1 MLRLVLD
8 GTEVDLYENES
19 VNLTLQFSDVQN
31 IQSTTGS
38 FSQTFRLPATPTNL
52 DFFGPIDEAAGVGV
66 KNPKERIPA
75 ELVSGTTPILR
86 GFCQIKAIYIQKEKF
101 ADVEVVFFAGAVD
114 LRSELAGK
122 MLTDLNLSSYD
133 HTLNLE
139 NIQDSW
145 GSSEPLPFDGS
156 IRYGLVDRGFNWHGT
171 DNPPWTSSEGLWQ
184 GQLTPFI
191 RAKAIF
197 DEIMDGAGYTYDST
211 FFDTTGAGNF
221 DRIYM
226 ACLNGQTSL
235 RAEDEADQTAA
246 AGLASDLTGGSTLNP
261 LALVDTINNG
271 KDASDNWTNATTYK
285 YTCPYTGYFQL
296 RFYCMW
302 EKSDPAHF
310 VKVYLYK
317 NGVSIAT
324 LIDTSASSAT
334 SSGFPA
340 FTNSGMRTWDDV
352 TWAGGAN
359 GGVLNNT
366 YVLGQGFLFES
377 GDEIQIYRQTS
388 GTTAKIFGGSTGTP
402 SVGNVFTTSLEVY
415 AVSDPLSGQQVDV
428 ANNLPELSQ
437 IDFVLG
443 LQRMFNLVFVPDKV
457 KPNHLIVEPF
467 TDYTSTGTA
476 KDWTNL
482 VDYSK
487 DVTLTPTTD
496 LQAKEYAWQYAPGV
510 DFISDAIQRTT
521 ERVYGRFRVLDAEND
536 FATGTKDI
544 NSTFGQYLV
553 SLIPE
558 TIQPIHRS
566 LNADGTIVQKPLA
579 MLAYYHGLSSQF
591 GTWYLKQ
598 DDGTTGTGSTLFP
611 SFSNYSTDFAS
622 VGDKDLNYGMEAP
635 FFPIEANPANTLYFQ
650 YWAQYVAELYSEE
663 ARLLSCTIRLSR
675 SDLADFEFSDRIFI
689 RDAYYRVLK
698 LSYDANV
705 EGVCTVELIKELSD
719 IEICEDTPTGYD
731 DRNNI
736 VLFNNST
743 GGSPDYGNQTCC
755 ELYGYQWIR
764 YEEGGVGKQRC
775 KPRNQTNE
783 PQ

>member
-122 MLTDLNLSSYD
+122 MLTDLNLNSYD
-133 HTLNLE
+133 HTLNLS
-139 NIQDSW
+139 NIQSSW
-145 GSSEPLPFDGS
+145 LGNLLSGDV
-156 IRYGLVDRGFNWHGT
+156 RYGLIDKGFNWSFPDSEPWSST
-171 DNPPWTSSEGLWQ
+171 DGLEQ
-184 GQLTPFI
+184 GELTPFI

-221 DRIYM
+221 DRIYLP
-226 ACLNGQTSL
+226 AYNGAASPLT
-235 RAEDEADQTAA
+235 DEAELGQVRAALEQDYTTAS
-246 AGLASDLTGGSTLNP
+246 LAVLDV
-261 LALVDTINNG
+261 VDDATNG
-271 KDASDNWTNATTYK
+271 VDDGDNWSNTTNR
-285 YTCPYTGYFQL
+285 YTAPYTGLFTVDITYSYVKHGSGPTDIFVYRNGTELLQL
-296 RFYCMW
+296 DTASTIGYNRTQ
-302 EKSDPAHF
+302 
-310 VKVYLYK
+310 
-317 NGVSIAT
+317 T
-324 LIDTSASSAT
+324 LI
-334 SSGFPA
+334 
-340 FTNSGMRTWDDV
+340 
-352 TWAGGAN
+352 
-359 GGVLNNT
+359 VLM
-366 YVLGQGFLFES
+366 VS
-377 GDEIQIYRQTS
+377 GDYIDLRGEAHGATAVIYGNDTV
-388 GTTAKIFGGSTGTP
+388 GTGIRTDITVTP
-402 SVGNVFTTSLEVY
+402 S
-415 AVSDPLSGQQVDV
+415 PPMSGQEVRM
-428 ANNLPELSQ
+428 AANLPEMSQ

-457 KPNHLIVEPF
+457 KPNHLIIEPF

-496 LQAKEYAWQYAPGV
+496 LQSQRYAWTYSPGT
-510 DFISDAIQRTT
+510 DFVSDAIQKSLD
-521 ERVYGRFRVLDAEND
+521 RVYGAYRVLDAQND
-536 FATGTKDI
+536 FATGDQTVQT
-544 NSTFGQYLV
+544 TFGQYMT
-553 SLIPE
+553 SLIPGSSF
-558 TIQPIHRS
+558 PVHRS
-566 LNADGTIVQKPLA
+566 LKADGSKVDKPLP
-579 MLAYYHGLSSQF
+579 MLAYWHGTSTNYGQWYVRNDSHATAGPSS
-591 GTWYLKQ
+591 
-598 DDGTTGTGSTLFP
+598 LFP
-611 SFSNYSTDFAS
+611 SFSNYSTDFAT
-622 VGDKDLNYGMEAP
+622 VTDKDLNYGMESP
-635 FFPIEANPANTLYFQ
+635 FFPIQANPANTLYFQ

-719 IEICEDTPTGYD
+719 IEVCEDTPTGFD
-731 DRNNI
+731 DRNN
-736 VLFNNST
+736 VVTFNNSAT
-743 GGSPDYGNQTCC
+743 DYGNQTCC
-755 ELYGYQWIR
+755 ELYGYEWVR
-764 YEEGGVGKQRC
+764 YVDGGVGYQRC
-775 KPRNQTNE
+775 KPRTQTNQ
-783 PQ
+783 PT